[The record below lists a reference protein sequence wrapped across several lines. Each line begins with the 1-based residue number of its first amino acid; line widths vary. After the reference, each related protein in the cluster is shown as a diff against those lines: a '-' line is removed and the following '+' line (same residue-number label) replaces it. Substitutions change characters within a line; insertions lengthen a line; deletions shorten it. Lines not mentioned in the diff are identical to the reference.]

1 MYLFTFWVKMYNMQ
15 RAVYWAAVVEIDP
28 TAFMRYPDHGLGGIR
43 VIPNIP
49 GC

>member
-1 MYLFTFWVKMYNMQ
+1 MYLFTFWVKLYRAQ
-15 RAVYWAAVVEIDP
+15 RVAYWTIVVEADP
-28 TAFMRYPDHGLGGIR
+28 TIFLRYPDHGLGGIR